1 MKPSDQIEKINFYGR
16 RIGIGGYGG
25 HMAWII
31 TRLCAGFMC
40 WAGCAAAGQ
49 LPRVVLPFGGQQIA
63 VEVATTNK
71 ALEEGLEHRTSLPE
85 NAGMLFV
92 LPSAALRCA
101 WMKDTPLPLSAA
113 FIGAG
118 GTVLALADMV
128 PFSLEFHCSAPSARY
143 LLEMNHGWFARH
155 GIGVGSSVDLRGLKK
170 MSP

>member
-1 MKPSDQIEKINFYGR
+1 MGFVCWV
-16 RIGIGGYGG
+16 GY
-25 HMAWII
+25 
-31 TRLCAGFMC
+31 
-40 WAGCAAAGQ
+40 AAAGQ
-49 LPRVVLPFGGQQIA
+49 LPRVVLPLGGQQVA
-63 VEVATTNK
+63 VEVATANK
-71 ALEEGLEHRTSLPE
+71 ELEKGLEHRTSLPE

-143 LLEMNHGWFARH
+143 LLEMNRGWFARH
-155 GIGVGSSVDLRGLKK
+155 GIGAGSSVDLRGLKK
-170 MSP
+170 

>member
-1 MKPSDQIEKINFYGR
+1 MRQGDQREKISFYGR
-16 RIGIGGYGG
+16 RVRAGAYGG
-25 HMAWII
+25 HLAWII
-31 TRLCAGFMC
+31 TRLCAGFVC
-40 WAGCAAAGQ
+40 WVGCAAAGQ
-49 LPRVVLPFGGQQIA
+49 LPIFVLPLGGQQVA
-63 VEVATTNK
+63 VEVATANK
-71 ALEEGLEHRTSLPE
+71 ELEKGLEHRTSLPE
-85 NAGMLFV
+85 NTGMLFV

-170 MSP
+170 